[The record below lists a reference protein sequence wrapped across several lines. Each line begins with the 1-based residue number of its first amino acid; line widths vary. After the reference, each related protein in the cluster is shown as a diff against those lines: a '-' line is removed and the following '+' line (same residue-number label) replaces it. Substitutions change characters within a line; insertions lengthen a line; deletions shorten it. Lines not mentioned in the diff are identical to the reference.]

1 MTRELISQILKQNPI
16 AEYFRDCNL
25 FQRHGRIY
33 TCCCPFHSE
42 KTPSCMIDP
51 ELHLFYCNGC
61 GVGGDVIT
69 FLQITEK
76 LSYSEAISILAQK
89 LKLEKSPVFPVCD
102 KKFLR
107 DKCYAI
113 NRETA
118 NFYYWNLLHSND
130 KHGLQYFSQRRLSP
144 AIIQKYG
151 LGFAPD
157 DWHQLRNYLRQKG
170 YSDEELVLSGVCRRS
185 EKNPENLYDNFRNR
199 VIFPILSTS
208 GNIIGFGGRVLDDS
222 KPKYLNTSETPV
234 FDKSNQ
240 LFSLYFAQHS
250 ASDMLILAEGYMD
263 VIAIHQAGFENV
275 VATLGTAITAQQAR
289 LIARYTRQVII
300 AYDSDTAGQ
309 NATQKALRHFQEIG
323 LQAKVLRIENAKDP
337 DEFLKKYG
345 REKFRQLL
353 EQAQDATSFQ
363 INRCRN
369 DLDLQTEQGKT
380 SLLRRAVPVLAEIQ
394 NDSER
399 KNQILRIAGEL
410 EIDPGIL
417 EKQVKSKIRKQTSIS
432 RKTAFQEIEKNF
444 YRKNDMNPLAKQYQ
458 QESKSEEI
466 ILAYCMLFP
475 EQAGTVFER
484 LSPEQFVTDFH
495 KKIYQNIQQCI
506 SENLKFIPSF
516 LGSCFE
522 IPEISRIAGILTHY
536 RDMLF
541 TPEVIHDCIAN
552 LQNAETKDI
561 NFLTMSDSDLQQ
573 IIVNKQK
580 RIRWTN

>member
-1 MTRELISQILKQNPI
+1 
-16 AEYFRDCNL
+16 
-25 FQRHGRIY
+25 
-33 TCCCPFHSE
+33 
-42 KTPSCMIDP
+42 
-51 ELHLFYCNGC
+51 
-61 GVGGDVIT
+61 
-69 FLQITEK
+69 
-76 LSYSEAISILAQK
+76 
-89 LKLEKSPVFPVCD
+89 
-102 KKFLR
+102 
-107 DKCYAI
+107 
-113 NRETA
+113 
-118 NFYYWNLLHSND
+118 
-130 KHGLQYFSQRRLSP
+130 
-144 AIIQKYG
+144 
-151 LGFAPD
+151 
-157 DWHQLRNYLRQKG
+157 
-170 YSDEELVLSGVCRRS
+170 
-185 EKNPENLYDNFRNR
+185 
-199 VIFPILSTS
+199 
-208 GNIIGFGGRVLDDS
+208 
-222 KPKYLNTSETPV
+222 
-234 FDKSNQ
+234 
-240 LFSLYFAQHS
+240 
-250 ASDMLILAEGYMD
+250 
-263 VIAIHQAGFENV
+263 
-275 VATLGTAITAQQAR
+275 
-289 LIARYTRQVII
+289 
-300 AYDSDTAGQ
+300 
-309 NATQKALRHFQEIG
+309 ALRHFQKIG

-417 EKQVKSKIRKQTSIS
+417 EKQVKSKIKKQTIIS

-444 YRKNDMNPLAKQYQ
+444 YKKDNMNPLAKQYQ
-458 QESKSEEI
+458 LESKSEEI

-475 EQAGTVFER
+475 EQTGTVFER
-484 LSPEQFVTDFH
+484 LSPEHFVTDFH
-495 KKIYQNIQQCI
+495 KKIYQNIRQCI

-522 IPEISRIAGILTHY
+522 IREISYIARILTRY

-541 TPEVIHDCIAN
+541 TPEVIRDCIAN